1 METLHVCLNGHA
13 IVPRVPGGIWQIMES
28 VKMKVSDRKER
39 GKTGNAAIQDRGE
52 SDTDGRVPG
61 EDWLGGGVGGGKIG
75 GRWSQGGDI
84 TTQQESHGHRR
95 GETGGPLDPGGN
107 LRRLRHKKTFRENVE
122 GYKAN

>member
-1 METLHVCLNGHA
+1 METLHLCLNGHA

-61 EDWLGGGVGGGKIG
+61 EDWLGGEWEEERLVEDGARVGTLPLSRRPTDIGGGK
-75 GRWSQGGDI
+75 
-84 TTQQESHGHRR
+84 QEDLWTPE
-95 GETGGPLDPGGN
+95 ET
-107 LRRLRHKKTFRENVE
+107 
-122 GYKAN
+122 